1 MIEKLLELKHFEI
14 LKKKK
19 KTACRIPIFSLSFCA
34 KLDIIWPIYIY
45 IYIYMHVNTSKHD
58 RLRLYNIV
66 LNEIKIQACKGFS
79 CFQVSCKLTSK
90 VEKSYENKHYQNS
103 KVFKSIKEF

>member
-1 MIEKLLELKHFEI
+1 
-14 LKKKK
+14 
-19 KTACRIPIFSLSFCA
+19 
-34 KLDIIWPIYIY
+34 
-45 IYIYMHVNTSKHD
+45 MHVNTSKHD

-79 CFQVSCKLTSK
+79 CVQVSCKLTSK